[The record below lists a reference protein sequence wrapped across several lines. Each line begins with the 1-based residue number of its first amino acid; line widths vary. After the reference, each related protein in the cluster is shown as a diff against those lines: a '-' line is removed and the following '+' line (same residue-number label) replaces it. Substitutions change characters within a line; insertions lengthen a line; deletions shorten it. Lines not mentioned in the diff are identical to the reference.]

1 MKQFKFFSVLT
12 ITALSLLACKKQT
25 SILPESENVKTDELA
40 TAASYGENDE
50 EGLGEGGKHVYT
62 LSNKVS
68 GNAVLDFAR
77 SSNGTLTYKASYTT
91 GGTGTGGGLGNQ
103 GAVIITD
110 DKEDN
115 LLLAVNPGSNSI
127 SSFKIKENGLQL
139 QSTVSS
145 GGMRP
150 VSITQHQNSVYV
162 LNAGGN
168 GNISGFKLGNNDKL
182 IPIANSTR
190 ALSSTAAGAA
200 QISFV
205 NEGKVLVI
213 TEKATNKIITYTV
226 NEWGI
231 SGAMHSITSAN
242 PTPFGFD
249 AGRNGNIFVSEAAGG
264 AAGASTLSSYHVYN
278 NGVITLTD
286 GPVGAN
292 QSAAC
297 WVVITSNGKYAYTTN
312 TASNNISNY
321 NVNRQSGTI
330 NVNTA
335 IAATSGM
342 GPIDAALSNNSKY
355 LYVLNAGSHTIGGY
369 AVANNGGLSSI
380 QTTTGIPIGATGL
393 AAR

>member
-1 MKQFKFFSVLT
+1 A
-12 ITALSLLACKKQT
+12 ITVLSLLACKKQT
-25 SILPESENVKTDELA
+25 SILPESENVKTDELSI
-40 TAASYGENDE
+40 AARRGENGE
-50 EGLGEGGKHVYT
+50 EGFEERGKHVYT
-62 LSNKVS
+62 LSNQAS
-68 GNAVLDFAR
+68 GNAVLDFTR
-77 SSNGTLTYKASYTT
+77 SSNGTLTYNAAYAT

-103 GAVIITD
+103 GAVIITED
-110 DKEDN
+110 EDDN

-139 QSTVSS
+139 RSTVSS

-150 VSITQHQNSVYV
+150 VSITQHQNIVYV

-168 GNISGFKLGNNDKL
+168 GNISGFKLGNNNKL
-182 IPIANSTR
+182 MPIANSTR

-231 SGAMHSITSAN
+231 AGAMHSITSAN

-249 AGRNGNIFVSEAAGG
+249 AGRNGNVFVSEAAGG
-264 AAGASTLSSYHVYN
+264 ATGASTLSSYRVYY

-286 GPVGAN
+286 GPVSAS

-297 WVVITSNGKYAYTTN
+297 WVVITGNGKYAYTTN

-321 NVNRQSGTI
+321 NINRQSGSI

-335 IAATSGM
+335 IAATTGM

-355 LYVLNAGSHTIGGY
+355 LYVLNATSHTIGAY
-369 AVANNGGLSSI
+369 AVANNGNLSSV
-380 QTTTGIPIGATGL
+380 QTTTGIPVGATGL